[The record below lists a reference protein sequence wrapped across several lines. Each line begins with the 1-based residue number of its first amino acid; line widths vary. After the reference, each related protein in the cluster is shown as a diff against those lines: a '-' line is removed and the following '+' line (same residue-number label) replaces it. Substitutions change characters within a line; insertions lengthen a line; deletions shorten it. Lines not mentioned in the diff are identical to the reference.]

1 MRRFAL
7 ACLLAGFLVPVPL
20 ARAGGPAMLIGAAE
34 DSVRQPTVARAK
46 AEMDLLVRVGFNA
59 VRVTQIWALGQ
70 TKPSAADLRILRNVV
85 EAARQDRVQVLL
97 TVMNFGNRT
106 TPLTDEARGEFASY
120 AAALA
125 EALPQIRYFVV
136 GNEPNINRYWLP
148 QFNPDGTDAAAPAY
162 EALLA
167 QTYDALKAVSSKI
180 IVLGGA
186 VSPRGGDVADSIR
199 PTHSPTTF
207 ITDLGAAY
215 RASGRTKPIMDAL
228 SMHPY
233 EDNSSVAPV
242 DGVHP
247 NSGTIALADYDKLVT
262 LLGTVFAGTAQRGST
277 LPIYFDEFGVEAQI
291 PPAKAGL
298 YTGREPATIKPVPEG
313 VQGQY
318 YRQAIQ
324 LAFCQP
330 NVRGLFLFHA
340 IDERDLNRWQSGVY
354 YVDESPKSDLGAV
367 RTAISEAHRGV
378 VTRCPGLALRP
389 RGSLVVAL
397 SPFPQATLLCNID
410 CTYVV
415 TLRRGGSVVRR
426 SRGRAV
432 GGRPKR
438 IRLGALS
445 GGGAAYT
452 VAASLRAPVNPGRPT
467 IIRALP
473 FAVP

>member
-7 ACLLAGFLVPVPL
+7 ACVLAGCLLPAPY

-34 DSVRQPTVARAK
+34 DSVRQPTLAQAK
-46 AEMDLLVRVGFNA
+46 TQMDLLARVGFNA
-59 VRVTQIWALGQ
+59 VRVTQIWAPGQ
-70 TKPSAADLRILRNVV
+70 TKPDAPDLRILRNVV
-85 EAARQDRVQVLL
+85 EAARQDRMQVLL

-106 TPLTDEARGEFASY
+106 TPLTDEAQGEFASY

-125 EALPQIRYFVV
+125 VALPQIRYFVI
-136 GNEPNINRYWLP
+136 GNEPNLNRYWLP
-148 QFNPDGTDAAAPAY
+148 QFNPDGSDAAAPAY

-180 IVLGGA
+180 VVVGGA

-199 PTHSPTTF
+199 PTHSPTAF
-207 ITDLGAAY
+207 LTDLAAAY
-215 RASGRTKPIMDAL
+215 RASGRTTPIMDAL

-242 DGVHP
+242 NGVHP
-247 NSGTIALADYDKLVT
+247 NSTTIALADYDKLVT
-262 LLGTVFAGTAQRGST
+262 LLGTVFAGTPQRGST
-277 LPIYFDEFGVEAQI
+277 LPLYFDEFGVEAQI
-291 PPAKAGL
+291 PPAKASL
-298 YTGREPATIKPVPEG
+298 YTGREPATIKPLPEA

-318 YRQAIQ
+318 YRQSVQ

-354 YVDESPKSDLGAV
+354 YVDETPKSDLRAV
-367 RTAISEAHRGV
+367 RAAISQAHRGV

-389 RGSLVVAL
+389 RGSLLVAL
-397 SPFPQATLLCNID
+397 NPFPQATLLCNID

-415 TLRRGGSVVRR
+415 TLRRGSRVIRR
-426 SRGRAV
+426 LRGRAV
-432 GGRPKR
+432 GGLSKR
-438 IRLGALS
+438 IRLGHLD
-445 GGGAAYT
+445 GGASYT
-452 VAASLRAPVNPGRPT
+452 ATASLRAPVNPGRPM
-467 IIRALP
+467 IVRALP

>member
-7 ACLLAGFLVPVPL
+7 ACVFAGCLLPAPY

-34 DSVRQPTVARAK
+34 DSVRQPTLGNAK
-46 AEMDLLVRVGFNA
+46 TQMDLLVRAGFNA
-59 VRVTQIWALGQ
+59 VRVTQIWAPGE
-70 TKPSAADLRILRNVV
+70 KRPSTADLRILRNVV
-85 EAARQDRVQVLL
+85 EAARQDRMQVLV

-106 TPLTDEARGEFASY
+106 TPLTDEAQGEFASY

-167 QTYDALKAVSSKI
+167 QTYDALKGVSSKI
-180 IVLGGA
+180 VVLGGA
-186 VSPRGGDVADSIR
+186 LSPRGGDVPNSIR
-199 PTHSPTTF
+199 PTHSPTAF
-207 ITDLGAAY
+207 LTDLGAAY
-215 RASGRTKPIMDAL
+215 RSSGRTEPIMDAL
-228 SMHPY
+228 TMHPY
-233 EDNSSVAPV
+233 EDNSSVAPI

-247 NSGTIALADYDKLVT
+247 NSTTIALADYNKLVS
-262 LLGTVFAGTAQRGST
+262 LLGRVFDGTAQRGST

-291 PPAKAGL
+291 PPAKASL
-298 YTGREPATIKPVPEG
+298 YTGREPATIKPVPEA

-354 YVDESPKSDLGAV
+354 YVDESPKSDLRAV
-367 RTAISEAHRGV
+367 RAAISGAHRGV

-389 RGSLVVAL
+389 RGSLVV
-397 SPFPQATLLCNID
+397 SVNPFPEATLLCNID

-415 TLRRGGSVVRR
+415 TLRRGSRVTRR
-426 SRGRAV
+426 LLGRAV
-432 GGRPKR
+432 GGRAKR
-438 IRLGALS
+438 IRLGLLSS
-445 GGGAAYT
+445 GGAYT
-452 VAASLRAPVNPGRPT
+452 ATASLRAPVNPGRPT
-467 IIRALP
+467 IVRALP

>member
-1 MRRFAL
+1 
-7 ACLLAGFLVPVPL
+7 
-20 ARAGGPAMLIGAAE
+20 MLIGAAE
-34 DSVRQPTVARAK
+34 DSVRQPTLAQAK

-59 VRVTQIWALGQ
+59 VRVTQIWAPGQ

-85 EAARQDRVQVLL
+85 EAAQQDHVQVLL

-106 TPLTDEARGEFASY
+106 TPLTDDARGEFAAY

-125 EALPQIRYFVV
+125 RALPQIRYFVV
-136 GNEPNINRYWLP
+136 GNEPNLNRYWLP

-167 QTYDALKAVSSKI
+167 QTYDALKAVSPKI
-180 IVLGGA
+180 FVLGGA

-199 PTHSPTTF
+199 PTHSPTAF
-207 ITDLGAAY
+207 LTDLGAAY
-215 RASGRTKPIMDAL
+215 RASGRAKPIMDAL
-228 SMHPY
+228 TIHPY
-233 EDNSSVAPV
+233 EDNSSVAPIN
-242 DGVHP
+242 GVHP
-247 NSGTIALADYDKLVT
+247 NSTTIAIADYDKLVNVLDT
-262 LLGTVFAGTAQRGST
+262 AFAGTSQRGST
-277 LPIYFDEFGVEAQI
+277 LPIYYDEFGVEAQI
-291 PPAKAGL
+291 PPAKAKL
-298 YTGREPATIKPVPEG
+298 YTGREPATIKPVPEA

-318 YRQAIQ
+318 YRQAVQ

-330 NVRGLFLFHA
+330 NVRGLFLFHTT
-340 IDERDLNRWQSGVY
+340 DERDLNRWQSGLY
-354 YVDESPKSDLGAV
+354 YVDESPKSNLGAV

-397 SPFPQATLLCNID
+397 SPLPQAMLLCNID

-415 TLRRGGSVVRR
+415 TLRRGSHVMRR

-438 IRLGALS
+438 IGLGRLS
-445 GGGAAYT
+445 SGAAYT
-452 VAASLRAPVNPGRPT
+452 AAASLRAPVNPGRPT
-467 IIRALP
+467 IVRARP

>member
-1 MRRFAL
+1 
-7 ACLLAGFLVPVPL
+7 
-20 ARAGGPAMLIGAAE
+20 
-34 DSVRQPTVARAK
+34 
-46 AEMDLLVRVGFNA
+46 
-59 VRVTQIWALGQ
+59 
-70 TKPSAADLRILRNVV
+70 
-85 EAARQDRVQVLL
+85 
-97 TVMNFGNRT
+97 
-106 TPLTDEARGEFASY
+106 
-120 AAALA
+120 
-125 EALPQIRYFVV
+125 
-136 GNEPNINRYWLP
+136 
-148 QFNPDGTDAAAPAY
+148 
-162 EALLA
+162 
-167 QTYDALKAVSSKI
+167 
-180 IVLGGA
+180 
-186 VSPRGGDVADSIR
+186 
-199 PTHSPTTF
+199 
-207 ITDLGAAY
+207 
-215 RASGRTKPIMDAL
+215 
-228 SMHPY
+228 MHPY

-262 LLGTVFAGTAQRGST
+262 LLGTAFAGTAQRGST

-298 YTGREPATIKPVPEG
+298 YTGREPATIKPVPER

-354 YVDESPKSDLGAV
+354 YVDESPKSELGAV
-367 RTAISEAHRGV
+367 RTAIAQAHRGV

-389 RGSLVVAL
+389 SGKLDVAL

-415 TLRRGGSVVRR
+415 TVRRGSRVVHRL
-426 SRGRAV
+426 RGRAV

-438 IRLGALS
+438 IRLGSLS
-445 GGGAAYT
+445 GGGSAYT
-452 VAASLRAPVNPGRPT
+452 AAASLRAPVNPGRPT
-467 IIRALP
+467 IVRALP

>member
-1 MRRFAL
+1 
-7 ACLLAGFLVPVPL
+7 
-20 ARAGGPAMLIGAAE
+20 MLIGAAE
-34 DSVRQPTVARAK
+34 DSVRQPTVAKAK

-59 VRVTQIWALGQ
+59 VRVTQVWAPGQ
-70 TKPSAADLRILRNVV
+70 TKPSAPDVRILRNVV
-85 EAARQDRVQVLL
+85 EAARQDRMQVLV

-125 EALPQIRYFVV
+125 EALPQVRYFVI

-180 IVLGGA
+180 VVLGGA
-186 VSPRGGDVADSIR
+186 LSPRGGDVANSIR
-199 PTHSPTTF
+199 PTHSPTAF
-207 ITDLGAAY
+207 LTDLGAAY
-215 RASGRTKPIMDAL
+215 RASGRTTPIMDAL
-228 SMHPY
+228 AIHPY
-233 EDNSSVAPV
+233 EDNSSVAPI

-247 NSGTIALADYDKLVT
+247 NSTSIAIADYDKLVT
-262 LLGTVFAGTAQRGST
+262 LLGTVFAGTPQRGST
-277 LPIYFDEFGVEAQI
+277 LPIYYDEFGVEAQI
-291 PPAKAGL
+291 PPSKASL
-298 YTGREPATIKPVPEG
+298 YTGREPVTIKPVPEA
-313 VQGQY
+313 VQGRY
-318 YRQAIQ
+318 YRQAVA

-340 IDERDLNRWQSGVY
+340 IDERDLNRWQSGMY

-367 RTAISEAHRGV
+367 RAAISEAHRGI

-389 RGSLVVAL
+389 RGTLVVAL
-397 SPFPQATLLCNID
+397 NPFPEATLLCNID
-410 CTYVV
+410 CTYVLV
-415 TLRRGGSVVRR
+415 LRRGSRVMLR

-438 IRLGALS
+438 IRLGPLPSATRY
-445 GGGAAYT
+445 AAS
-452 VAASLRAPVNPGRPT
+452 ASLRAPVNSGRPT
-467 IIRALP
+467 IVRALP

>member
-1 MRRFAL
+1 MRRLAL
-7 ACLLAGFLVPVPL
+7 ACVLAGFLVPAPF
-20 ARAGGPAMLIGAAE
+20 AQAGGPAMLIGAAE
-34 DSVRQPTVARAK
+34 DSVRQATVAQAK
-46 AEMDLLVRVGFNA
+46 AEMDLLVRAGFNA
-59 VRVTQIWALGQ
+59 VRVTQIWAPGQ
-70 TKPSAADLRILRNVV
+70 TKPTPADLRILRNVV

-106 TPLTDEARGEFASY
+106 TPLTDEARGEFAFY

-125 EALPQIRYFVV
+125 EALPQIRHFVV

-167 QTYDALKAVSSKI
+167 QTYDALKGVSSKI
-180 IVLGGA
+180 VVLGGA

-199 PTHSPTTF
+199 PTHSPTAF
-207 ITDLGAAY
+207 LTDLGAAY

-262 LLGTVFAGTAQRGST
+262 LLGTAFTGTAQRGST

-298 YTGREPATIKPVPEG
+298 YTGREPTTIKPVPEA

-340 IDERDLNRWQSGVY
+340 IDERDLNRWQSGLY

-378 VTRCPGLALRP
+378 VARCSGLALRP
-389 RGSLVVAL
+389 RGSLVVSV

-410 CTYVV
+410 CTFVV
-415 TLRRGGSVVRR
+415 TLRRGGHVMHR
-426 SRGRAV
+426 SQGRAL

-438 IRLGALS
+438 IRLGPLS
-445 GGGAAYT
+445 SGTAYT
-452 VAASLRAPVNPGRPT
+452 ASASLRAPVNPGRPT
-467 IIRALP
+467 IVRARP

>member
-1 MRRFAL
+1 MACVL
-7 ACLLAGFLVPVPL
+7 AGCLLPAPY

-34 DSVRQPTVARAK
+34 DSVRQPTLGTAK
-46 AEMDLLVRVGFNA
+46 AEMDLLVRAGFNA
-59 VRVTQIWALGQ
+59 VRVTQIWAPGE

-85 EAARQDRVQVLL
+85 EAARQDRIQVLV

-106 TPLTDEARGEFASY
+106 TPLTDEAQGEFASY

-125 EALPQIRYFVV
+125 EALPQVRYFVI

-167 QTYDALKAVSSKI
+167 HTYDALKGVSSKI
-180 IVLGGA
+180 VVLGGA
-186 VSPRGGDVADSIR
+186 LSPRGGDVVNSIR
-199 PTHSPTTF
+199 PTHSPTAF
-207 ITDLGAAY
+207 LTDLGAAY
-215 RASGRTKPIMDAL
+215 RASGRTEPIMDAL
-228 SMHPY
+228 TMHPY

-247 NSGTIALADYDKLVT
+247 NSTTIALADYNKLVS
-262 LLGTVFAGTAQRGST
+262 LLGRVFDGTAQRGST

-291 PPAKAGL
+291 PPAKANL
-298 YTGREPATIKPVPEG
+298 YTGREPETIKPVPEA

-340 IDERDLNRWQSGVY
+340 VDERDLNRWQSGVY
-354 YVDESPKSDLGAV
+354 YADESPKSDLAAV
-367 RTAISEAHRGV
+367 RAAISGAHRGV

-389 RGSLVVAL
+389 RGSLVV
-397 SPFPQATLLCNID
+397 SVNPVPEATLLCNID
-410 CTYVV
+410 CSYVV
-415 TLRRGGSVVRR
+415 TLRRGSRVTRR
-426 SRGRAV
+426 LLGRAV
-432 GGRPKR
+432 GGHAKR
-438 IRLGALS
+438 IRLGLLS
-445 GGGAAYT
+445 SGPAYT
-452 VAASLRAPVNPGRPT
+452 ATASLRAPVNPGRPT
-467 IIRALP
+467 IVRALP

>member
-1 MRRFAL
+1 MKRFAVACVL
-7 ACLLAGFLVPVPL
+7 AGCLLPAHD

-34 DSVRQPTVARAK
+34 DSVRQPTLAKAK
-46 AEMDLLVRVGFNA
+46 AEMDLLVRAGFNA
-59 VRVTQIWALGQ
+59 VRVTQIWAPGE
-70 TKPSAADLRILRNVV
+70 TKPSAADVRILRNVV
-85 EAARQDRVQVLL
+85 EAARQDRMQVLV

-106 TPLTDEARGEFASY
+106 TPLTDEAQGEFASY

-125 EALPQIRYFVV
+125 EALPQVRYFVI

-180 IVLGGA
+180 VVLGGA
-186 VSPRGGDVADSIR
+186 LSPRGGDVADSIR
-199 PTHSPTTF
+199 PTHSPTAF
-207 ITDLGAAY
+207 LTDLGAAY

-228 SMHPY
+228 TIHPY
-233 EDNSSVAPV
+233 EDNSSVAPI

-247 NSGTIALADYDKLVT
+247 NSTSIAIADYDKLVT
-262 LLGTVFAGTAQRGST
+262 LLGTVFSGTAQRGST

-291 PPAKAGL
+291 PPAKASL
-298 YTGREPATIKPVPEG
+298 YTGREPATIKPVPEA
-313 VQGQY
+313 VQGRY
-318 YRQAIQ
+318 YRQAIG

-354 YVDESPKSDLGAV
+354 YVDETPKSDLRAV
-367 RTAISEAHRGV
+367 RAAISEAHRGV

-389 RGSLVVAL
+389 RGTLEVAVD
-397 SPFPQATLLCNID
+397 PFPQATLLCNID

-415 TLRRGGSVVRR
+415 TLRRGSRVMRR
-426 SRGRAV
+426 LRGRAV
-432 GGRPKR
+432 GGLSKR
-438 IRLGALS
+438 IRLGHLD
-445 GGGAAYT
+445 GGASYT
-452 VAASLRAPVNPGRPT
+452 ATASLRAPVNPGRPT
-467 IIRALP
+467 MVRGLP

>member
-7 ACLLAGFLVPVPL
+7 ACLLVSCVLPATQ
-20 ARAGGPAMLIGAAE
+20 ARAGGPAMLIGATE
-34 DSVRQPTVARAK
+34 DSVRQPTPAKAK
-46 AEMDLLVRVGFNA
+46 AEMDLLVRAGFNA
-59 VRVTQIWALGQ
+59 VRVTQIWAPGQ
-70 TKPSAADLRILRNVV
+70 TEPSAADLRILRNVV

-106 TPLTDEARGEFASY
+106 TPLTDEARTDFASY

-125 EALPQIRYFVV
+125 AALPQVRYFVI
-136 GNEPNINRYWLP
+136 GNEPNLNRYWLP
-148 QFNPDGTDAAAPAY
+148 QFNADGSDAAAPAY

-180 IVLGGA
+180 VVLGGA

-199 PTHSPTTF
+199 PTHSPTAF
-207 ITDLGAAY
+207 LTDLGASY

-228 SMHPY
+228 TMHPY

-247 NSGTIALADYDKLVT
+247 NSTTIALADYDKLVT
-262 LLGTVFAGTAQRGST
+262 LLGTAFAGTAQRGSN

-291 PPAKAGL
+291 PPAKASL
-298 YTGREPATIKPVPEG
+298 YTGREPETIKPVPEA

-340 IDERDLNRWQSGVY
+340 IDEPDLNRWQSGLY

-367 RTAISEAHRGV
+367 RAAISEAHRGV

-389 RGSLVVAL
+389 RASLAVVL
-397 SPFPQATLLCNID
+397 NPFPQATLLCNID

-415 TLRRGGSVVRR
+415 TLRRGSRVIRR
-426 SRGRAV
+426 LRGRAV
-432 GGRPKR
+432 GGLSKR
-438 IRLGALS
+438 IRLGHLD
-445 GGGAAYT
+445 GGASYT
-452 VAASLRAPVNPGRPT
+452 ATASLRAPVNPGRPMVV
-467 IIRALP
+467 RALP